1 MRENN
6 NSKEQIIKELEDAL
20 RPELKDSVSEGNHS
34 NQALKE
40 SEQIFRAIF
49 HNATDGIL
57 LTDNESKKF
66 FMGNTQICKTLGYG
80 PDEIKTLEIMDI
92 HPEKDLPYILDQFE
106 KLLRNDIAV
115 ARDIPVKKKDGSI
128 YYADISALP
137 IPLIGKTLTIGI
149 FRDITDQKLAEEKL
163 KRYQEHLEELIQ
175 ERTANLAKAYEH
187 LKQEN
192 DIRRTTEVELGKRT
206 KDLEEMN
213 SALRVIL
220 KQREDDK
227 FNLENNVISNIKM
240 SVLPYVEKIDA
251 TGLRE
256 EQREY
261 LYKIRLHLEEITS
274 PFIKKLSSS
283 FLSLTPT
290 ELQIASLVREGKRS
304 KDIAEFMNISINT
317 VHTYRN
323 IIRSKLGL
331 KNDKVN
337 LLSYLNTFGSA

>member
-20 RPELKDSVSEGNHS
+20 RPELKDSVSEGNRI

-40 SEQIFRAIF
+40 SEQIFRSIF
-49 HNATDGIL
+49 QNATDGIL

-66 FMGNTQICKTLGYG
+66 FMGNTQIYKALGYG

-149 FRDITDQKLAEEKL
+149 FRDITDRKLAEEKL

-261 LYKIRLHLEEITS
+261 LSKIKLHLEEITS

-323 IIRSKLGL
+323 IIRNKLGL